1 MKKFVLALLLG
12 LASVQCASLDNV
24 PAAKTAAVDDGFII
38 QKISTGETYQVS
50 LKPGVFPAPLAAAE
64 ARIRKARADDRAVSA
79 AEIDALERLSEQL
92 NRKMLTTP
100 SSELVD
106 VRPLPNY
113 RFVAADLF
121 GTRGDVINKD
131 MPR

>member
-12 LASVQCASLDNV
+12 LASAQCASLDNV

-113 RFVAADLF
+113 RFIAADLF